1 MRKQRIYIDTSVVG
15 GCCDAVFPVESLQL
29 FDMARRGIVIF
40 VFSDIVLDEIND
52 APREVQAVIES
63 LPANTYEIVES
74 SVESEALRDCYLEAN
89 ILGSASINDAHHV
102 AIASVKRVDMIVSW
116 NFKRLVHLD
125 KIRGFN
131 AVNLQQ
137 GYLMIEIRS
146 PKEIV

>member
-15 GCCDAVFPVESLQL
+15 GCCDAVFSVESLQL
-29 FDMARRGIVIF
+29 FDMARRGIVTL

-52 APREVQAVIES
+52 APRDVQAVLES
-63 LPANTYEIVES
+63 LPVDAYEVVES
-74 SVESEALRDCYLEAN
+74 SFESEALRDSYLEAN
-89 ILGSASINDAHHV
+89 ILGGASINDAHHV
-102 AIASVKRVDMIVSW
+102 AITSVERVDMIVSW
-116 NFKRLVHLD
+116 NFKHIVHLD

-137 GYLMIEIRS
+137 GYSLLEIRS